1 MRWLILVGSLL
12 LSSTMAS
19 AQMVRSDTIG
29 NDPAKEKLCA
39 SRVESK
45 DIVPFDIDARY
56 VARA

>member
-29 NDPAKEKLCA
+29 NDPAKEKLCV